1 MRSWVE
7 AGQPYEL
14 FWRLTLREISLIFDG
29 AASRLRREH
38 NDRAWA
44 VWHTSYLAA
53 YAPEKPKNF
62 TKLTALLHGAP
73 PKKSRPADWQAE
85 FAAFSA
91 WAESAKG

>member
-1 MRSWVE
+1 ME

-14 FWRLTLREISLIFDG
+14 FWRLTLREIGLVLNG
-29 AASRLRREH
+29 TASRLRREH

-44 VWHTSYLAA
+44 VWHTAYLTA

-62 TKLTALLHGAP
+62 TKLKALLHDAP
-73 PKKSRPADWQAE
+73 AEKPASVDWRGE

-91 WAESAKG
+91 WAGARKGKL